1 MLGTKGSSETDVTS
15 KKALMTMNT
24 ASWYGLWFAF
34 MFNAQESK
42 QSWLSMSYVCI
53 VVCLDGPEVYLD
65 VQTQGK
71 KSKTKPFLCE
81 QNVVLSILE
90 EEEGAGRMDYI

>member
-1 MLGTKGSSETDVTS
+1 
-15 KKALMTMNT
+15 
-24 ASWYGLWFAF
+24 
-34 MFNAQESK
+34 
-42 QSWLSMSYVCI
+42 MSYVCI
-53 VVCLDGPEVYLD
+53 VVCMDGPEVYLD